1 MAAEPCLERSFT
13 IIGGD
18 FTNAGEVSSKV
29 KKILQEAGVHP
40 KVVRRATI
48 SVYEAEM
55 NVVCY
60 ARQGTLT
67 LSMTPDFLRI
77 RVADE
82 GKGIEDIELAMKE
95 GFSTASDEIREM
107 GFGAGMGLP
116 NIRKNSDEFHISS
129 VIGQGTVLEI
139 AIRREP
145 GENSKARDRTLDR

>member
-1 MAAEPCLERSFT
+1 MAAEAFLERSFT

-40 KVVRRATI
+40 KVIRRATI
-48 SVYEAEM
+48 STYEAEM

-67 LSMTPDFLRI
+67 LSVTPEDLRI
-77 RVADE
+77 QVTDE
-82 GKGIEDIELAMKE
+82 GKGIEDIDLAMQE
-95 GFSTASDEIREM
+95 GYSTASEEIREM

-116 NIRKNSDEFHISS
+116 EHQEEF
-129 VIGQGTVLEI
+129 
-139 AIRREP
+139 R
-145 GENSKARDRTLDR
+145 